1 MKTLSL
7 MTESSVGRME
17 EEEEDLVSGTFTWRI
32 DNFSTLNM
40 QKHYSDVF
48 VIGGYKW
55 QILIYPKG
63 NNVVDYLS
71 MFLDVADAST
81 LPSGSTRYAKFSL
94 TLVNQVDSK
103 KSITKDVEHEF
114 VANHNGWAWGFKSFV
129 LLSEL
134 CDHGKG
140 YLINDLCVVEVKVS
154 VRNGLKILEDQE
166 TGELID
172 FRGLG
177 RVVKTF
183 VPFLE
188 EVCSSYP
195 SLLEC
200 HKKRSR
206 TFIQC
211 AFTAL
216 GRLLRF
222 LNTTKAKDMTHDACK
237 RLQLLWE
244 ELETF
249 KFDLAWLEPHVQLV
263 LVMKKR
269 AGRVDRLREDVE
281 ILENEIKRRRDVL
294 AAAEVDLE
302 AAKRDLAKAE
312 EEFKKID
319 MDTELGYPLT

>member
-1 MKTLSL
+1 
-7 MTESSVGRME
+7 MTDSSVGRME
-17 EEEEDLVSGTFTWRI
+17 KEEEDLVSGTFTWRI
-32 DNFSTLNM
+32 DNFSTLNK

-48 VIGGYKW
+48 VVGGYKW
-55 QILIYPKG
+55 RILIIPKG
-63 NNVVDYLS
+63 NNVDCLSVYL
-71 MFLDVADAST
+71 DAADAST

-94 TLVNQVDSK
+94 TLVNQLDSK
-103 KSITKDVEHEF
+103 KSMTEDTEHEF
-114 VANHNGWAWGFKSFV
+114 VANDNDWGFPSFI

-134 CDHGKG
+134 CDHDKG
-140 YLINDLCVVEVKVS
+140 YLVNDFCVVEVEVS
-154 VRNGLKILEDQE
+154 VRNGIKILEDQE

-177 RVVKTF
+177 RVEKTF

-222 LNTTKAKDMTHDACK
+222 LKTTKAKDMTHDACK

-249 KFDLAWLEPHVQLV
+249 KFDLVWLEPHVQSV

-302 AAKRDLAKAE
+302 AAKRDLHYY
-312 EEFKKID
+312 KKRNRRR
-319 MDTELGYPLT
+319 

>member
-7 MTESSVGRME
+7 TTESSVGSMKE
-17 EEEEDLVSGTFTWRI
+17 EEEKDLVSGTFTWRI
-32 DNFSTLNM
+32 DNFSTLNKR
-40 QKHYSDVF
+40 KHYSDVF
-48 VIGGYKW
+48 VVGGYKW
-55 QILIYPKG
+55 RILIFPKG
-63 NNVVDYLS
+63 NKVDYLS
-71 MFLDVADAST
+71 VYLDVADAST
-81 LPSGSTRYAKFSL
+81 LPSGWTRYAKFGF

-103 KSITKDVEHEF
+103 KSITKNTEHEF
-114 VANHNGWAWGFKSFV
+114 VANGKDWGFTSFI

-134 CDHGKG
+134 CDHDKG
-140 YLINDLCVVEVKVS
+140 YLVNDFCVVEAEVS
-154 VRNGLKILEDQE
+154 VRNGIKILEDQE

-172 FRGLG
+172 FKGLG
-177 RVVKTF
+177 RVEKTF

-222 LNTTKAKDMTHDACK
+222 LKTTKAKDMTHDACK

-249 KFDLAWLEPHVQLV
+249 KFDLVWLEPHVQSV

>member
-1 MKTLSL
+1 M
-7 MTESSVGRME
+7 
-17 EEEEDLVSGTFTWRI
+17 
-32 DNFSTLNM
+32 
-40 QKHYSDVF
+40 
-48 VIGGYKW
+48 
-55 QILIYPKG
+55 
-63 NNVVDYLS
+63 
-71 MFLDVADAST
+71 
-81 LPSGSTRYAKFSL
+81 
-94 TLVNQVDSK
+94 
-103 KSITKDVEHEF
+103 DVEHEF

-134 CDHGKG
+134 CDRDKG

-154 VRNGLKILEDQE
+154 VRNGIKILEDQE

-177 RVVKTF
+177 RVEKTF

-222 LNTTKAKDMTHDACK
+222 LKTTKAKDMTHDACK

-249 KFDLAWLEPHVQLV
+249 KFDLVWLEPHVQSV

>member
-1 MKTLSL
+1 SVNEKKFKANI
-7 MTESSVGRME
+7 SS
-17 EEEEDLVSGTFTWRI
+17 
-32 DNFSTLNM
+32 
-40 QKHYSDVF
+40 
-48 VIGGYKW
+48 
-55 QILIYPKG
+55 
-63 NNVVDYLS
+63 
-71 MFLDVADAST
+71 
-81 LPSGSTRYAKFSL
+81 
-94 TLVNQVDSK
+94 
-103 KSITKDVEHEF
+103 
-114 VANHNGWAWGFKSFV
+114 WGCTSFI
-129 LLSEL
+129 LLSKL
-134 CDHGKG
+134 CDHDEG
-140 YLINDLCVVEVKVS
+140 YLVNDSCVVEVKVS
-154 VRNGLKILEDQE
+154 VRNGIKILEDQE
-166 TGELID
+166 TGKLID

-177 RVVKTF
+177 RVEKTL

-206 TFIQC
+206 MFIQC

-222 LNTTKAKDMTHDACK
+222 LKTTKAKDMTHDACK

-263 LVMKKR
+263 LVTKKR
-269 AGRVDRLREDVE
+269 SGRVDRLREYVE
-281 ILENEIKRRRDVL
+281 MWENEMKRRRDYV

-312 EEFKKID
+312 EEFKID
-319 MDTELGYPLT
+319 METELGYPLP

>member
-1 MKTLSL
+1 MQNLLS
-7 MTESSVGRME
+7 TSSVGRMKKEE
-17 EEEEDLVSGTFTWRI
+17 EEEEDLVRGTFTWRI
-32 DNFSTLNM
+32 NNFSTLNNLA
-40 QKHYSDVF
+40 HYSDVF
-48 VIGGYKW
+48 VICGYKW
-55 QILIYPKG
+55 RIIIYPKG
-63 NNVVDYLS
+63 NNVDYLS
-71 MFLDVADAST
+71 LYLDVADAST
-81 LPSGSTRYAKFSL
+81 LRSGWTRYAKFSL
-94 TLVNQVDSK
+94 TVVNQLDSK
-103 KSITKDVEHEF
+103 KSITRDLEHEF
-114 VANHNGWAWGFKSFV
+114 AANDSNWGIKSFI

-134 CDHGKG
+134 RDHNKG
-140 YLINDLCVVEVKVS
+140 YLVNDLCVVEVKVS
-154 VRNGLKILEDQE
+154 VRNGIKILEDQE

-177 RVVKTF
+177 RVEKTF

-206 TFIQC
+206 PFIQC
-211 AFTAL
+211 AYTAL

-222 LNTTKAKDMTHDACK
+222 LKTTKAKDMTRDACK

-294 AAAEVDLE
+294 ATAEVDLE

-319 MDTELGYPLT
+319 MDTELGYPLP

>member
-1 MKTLSL
+1 MSYL
-7 MTESSVGRME
+7 GRMKEE
-17 EEEEDLVSGTFTWRI
+17 EEEEDLVSGRFTWRI
-32 DNFSTLNM
+32 NNFSTLNNLA
-40 QKHYSDVF
+40 HYSDVF
-48 VIGGYKW
+48 VIC
-55 QILIYPKG
+55 
-63 NNVVDYLS
+63 
-71 MFLDVADAST
+71 DAST
-81 LPSGSTRYAKFSL
+81 LPAGWTRYAKFSL
-94 TLVNQVDSK
+94 TVVNQLDSK
-103 KSITKDVEHEF
+103 KSITRDLEHEF
-114 VANHNGWAWGFKSFV
+114 AANDSNWGIKSFI

-134 CDHGKG
+134 RDHNKG
-140 YLINDLCVVEVKVS
+140 YLVNDLCVVEVKVS
-154 VRNGLKILEDQE
+154 VRNGIKILEDQE

-177 RVVKTF
+177 RVEKTF

-206 TFIQC
+206 PFIQC
-211 AFTAL
+211 AYTAL

-222 LNTTKAKDMTHDACK
+222 LKTTKAKDMTRDACK

-294 AAAEVDLE
+294 ATAEVDLE
-302 AAKRDLAKAE
+302 ATKRDLAKAE

-319 MDTELGYPLT
+319 MDTELGYPLP

>member
-1 MKTLSL
+1 
-7 MTESSVGRME
+7 MTDSSVGRME
-17 EEEEDLVSGTFTWRI
+17 KEEEDLVSGTFTWRI
-32 DNFSTLNM
+32 DNFSTLNK

-48 VIGGYKW
+48 VVGGYKW
-55 QILIYPKG
+55 RILIIPKG
-63 NNVVDYLS
+63 NNVDCLSVYL
-71 MFLDVADAST
+71 DAADAST

-94 TLVNQVDSK
+94 TLVNQLDSK
-103 KSITKDVEHEF
+103 KSMTEDTEHEF
-114 VANHNGWAWGFKSFV
+114 VANDNDWGFPSFI

-134 CDHGKG
+134 CDHDKG
-140 YLINDLCVVEVKVS
+140 YLVNDFCVVEVKVS
-154 VRNGLKILEDQE
+154 VRNGIKILEDQE

-177 RVVKTF
+177 RVEKTF

-222 LNTTKAKDMTHDACK
+222 LKTTKAKDMTRDACK

-249 KFDLAWLEPHVQLV
+249 KFDLVWLEPHVQSV

-312 EEFKKID
+312 EFKKID

>member
-1 MKTLSL
+1 METLCL
-7 MTESSVGRME
+7 TTESSVGRMEE

-32 DNFSTLNM
+32 DNFSTLNK

-48 VIGGYKW
+48 VVGGYKW
-55 QILIYPKG
+55 RILIFPKG
-63 NNVVDYLS
+63 NNVDYLS
-71 MFLDVADAST
+71 VYLDVADAST
-81 LPSGSTRYAKFSL
+81 LPSGSTRYAKFRL

-103 KSITKDVEHEF
+103 KSITKDTDTEHEF
-114 VANHNGWAWGFKSFV
+114 VANDWGFTSFI

-134 CDHGKG
+134 CDHDKG
-140 YLINDLCVVEVKVS
+140 YLVNDFCVVEAEVS
-154 VRNGLKILEDQE
+154 VCNGIKILEDQE

-177 RVVKTF
+177 RVEKTF

-222 LNTTKAKDMTHDACK
+222 LKTTKAKDMTRDACK

-249 KFDLAWLEPHVQLV
+249 KFDLVWLEPHVQSV
-263 LVMKKR
+263 LVMKRR

-294 AAAEVDLE
+294 AVAEVDLE

-312 EEFKKID
+312 EEFKID
-319 MDTELGYPLT
+319 MDTELGYPLP

>member
-1 MKTLSL
+1 MK
-7 MTESSVGRME
+7 EE
-17 EEEEDLVSGTFTWRI
+17 EEEEDLVCGTFTWRI
-32 DNFSTLNM
+32 DNFSTLNNLV
-40 QKHYSDVF
+40 HYSDVF
-48 VIGGYKW
+48 VICGYKW
-55 QILIYPKG
+55 HILIYPKG
-63 NNVVDYLS
+63 NNVVDYCSVYLE
-71 MFLDVADAST
+71 VADAST
-81 LPSGSTRYAKFSL
+81 LPSGWTRYAKFSL
-94 TLVNQVDSK
+94 TVVNQLDSK
-103 KSITKDVEHEF
+103 KSITRDCEHDFKE
-114 VANHNGWAWGFKSFV
+114 NDINWGFPSFI

-134 CDHGKG
+134 CHHDKG
-140 YLINDLCVVEVKVS
+140 YLVNDLCVVEVKVS
-154 VRNGLKILEDQE
+154 VRNGIKILEDQE
-166 TGELID
+166 TGVLID

-177 RVVKTF
+177 RLEKTF

-206 TFIQC
+206 TFTQC

-216 GRLLRF
+216 GRF
-222 LNTTKAKDMTHDACK
+222 LHFLKTTKVRDMNRDACK
-237 RLQLLWE
+237 RAQLLWE

-263 LVMKKR
+263 FVMKKR
-269 AGRVDRLREDVE
+269 AGRVNRLREDVE

-319 MDTELGYPLT
+319 MDTKLGYPLP

>member
-1 MKTLSL
+1 MSYRFRVLNKDLKRRIVCLPNLLS
-7 MTESSVGRME
+7 TSSVGRMKKE
-17 EEEEDLVSGTFTWRI
+17 DEEEEDLVCGTFTWRI
-32 DNFSTLNM
+32 NNFSTLNNLG
-40 QKHYSDVF
+40 HYSDVF
-48 VIGGYKW
+48 VICGYKW
-55 QILIYPKG
+55 RIIIYPKG
-63 NNVVDYLS
+63 NKVNYLS
-71 MFLDVADAST
+71 LYLDVADAST
-81 LPSGSTRYAKFSL
+81 LPSGWTRYAKFSL
-94 TLVNQVDSK
+94 TVVNQLDSK
-103 KSITKDVEHEF
+103 KSITKDLEHEF
-114 VANHNGWAWGFKSFV
+114 VANVSNWGNKLFI

-134 CDHGKG
+134 CDHDKG
-140 YLINDLCVVEVKVS
+140 
-154 VRNGLKILEDQE
+154 
-166 TGELID
+166 
-172 FRGLG
+172 GLG
-177 RVVKTF
+177 RVEKTL

-206 TFIQC
+206 MFIQC

-222 LNTTKAKDMTHDACK
+222 LKTTKAKDMTRDACK

-269 AGRVDRLREDVE
+269 AERVDRLREDVE
-281 ILENEIKRRRDVL
+281 ILENETKRQRDVL
-294 AAAEVDLE
+294 AAAEIDLE

-319 MDTELGYPLT
+319 MDTELGYPLP

>member
-1 MKTLSL
+1 METLCL
-7 MTESSVGRME
+7 TTESSVGRMEE

-32 DNFSTLNM
+32 DNFSTLNK
-40 QKHYSDVF
+40 QKHYSDDF
-48 VIGGYKW
+48 VVGGYKW
-55 QILIYPKG
+55 RILIFPKG
-63 NNVVDYLS
+63 NNVDYLS
-71 MFLDVADAST
+71 VYLDVADAST
-81 LPSGSTRYAKFSL
+81 LPSGSTRYAKFRL

-103 KSITKDVEHEF
+103 KSITKDTDTEHEF
-114 VANHNGWAWGFKSFV
+114 VANDWGFTSFI

-134 CDHGKG
+134 CDHDKG
-140 YLINDLCVVEVKVS
+140 YLVNDFCVVEAEVS
-154 VRNGLKILEDQE
+154 VCNGIKILEDQE

-177 RVVKTF
+177 RVEKTF

-222 LNTTKAKDMTHDACK
+222 LKTTKAKDMTRGACK
-237 RLQLLWE
+237 CLQLLWE

-249 KFDLAWLEPHVQLV
+249 KFDLVWLEPHVQSV
-263 LVMKKR
+263 LVMKRR
-269 AGRVDRLREDVE
+269 AGKVDRLREDVE
-281 ILENEIKRRRDVL
+281 ILENEIKRRRDIL

-302 AAKRDLAKAE
+302 VAKRDLAKAE
-312 EEFKKID
+312 EEFKID
-319 MDTELGYPLT
+319 MDTELGYPLP

>member
-1 MKTLSL
+1 MLHNE
-7 MTESSVGRME
+7 M
-17 EEEEDLVSGTFTWRI
+17 
-32 DNFSTLNM
+32 
-40 QKHYSDVF
+40 HYSDVF
-48 VIGGYKW
+48 VICGYKW

-63 NNVVDYLS
+63 DNVVDYLS
-71 MFLDVADAST
+71 LYLEVADAST
-81 LPSGSTRYAKFSL
+81 LTFGWTRYAKFSL
-94 TLVNQVDSK
+94 TVVNQLDSK
-103 KSITKDVEHEF
+103 KSITMDSVNEKKF
-114 VANHNGWAWGFKSFV
+114 KANISSWGCTSFI
-129 LLSEL
+129 LLSKL
-134 CDHGKG
+134 CDHDEG
-140 YLINDLCVVEVKVS
+140 YLVNDSCVVEVKVS
-154 VRNGLKILEDQE
+154 VRNGIKILEDQE
-166 TGELID
+166 TGKLID

-177 RVVKTF
+177 RVEKTL

-206 TFIQC
+206 MFIQC

-222 LNTTKAKDMTHDACK
+222 LKTTKAKDMTHDACK

-249 KFDLAWLEPHVQLV
+249 KFDLAWLEPPVQLV
-263 LVMKKR
+263 LVTKKR
-269 AGRVDRLREDVE
+269 SGRVDRLREYVE
-281 ILENEIKRRRDVL
+281 MWENEMKRRRDYV

-312 EEFKKID
+312 EEFKID
-319 MDTELGYPLT
+319 METELGYPLP